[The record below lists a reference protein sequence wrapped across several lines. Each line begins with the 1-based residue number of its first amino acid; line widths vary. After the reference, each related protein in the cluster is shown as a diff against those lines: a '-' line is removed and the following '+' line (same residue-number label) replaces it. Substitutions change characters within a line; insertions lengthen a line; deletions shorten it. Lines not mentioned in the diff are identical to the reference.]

1 MDGDG
6 TIGIRTSR
14 AGDELVVEIS
24 DDGPGVPPE
33 LQSRLFEPFFTTKE
47 VGRGTGLGLDIV
59 RRIVQNHHGQVRVM
73 STPPGARF
81 QVRLP
86 IA

>member
-1 MDGDG
+1 M
-6 TIGIRTSR
+6 
-14 AGDELVVEIS
+14 GDELIVEVI

-33 LQSRLFEPFFTTKE
+33 LRSRLFEPFFTTKE

-59 RRIVQNHHGQVRVM
+59 RRIVENHHGQVRVL
-73 STPPGARF
+73 SDPPDTRF

-86 IA
+86 IG